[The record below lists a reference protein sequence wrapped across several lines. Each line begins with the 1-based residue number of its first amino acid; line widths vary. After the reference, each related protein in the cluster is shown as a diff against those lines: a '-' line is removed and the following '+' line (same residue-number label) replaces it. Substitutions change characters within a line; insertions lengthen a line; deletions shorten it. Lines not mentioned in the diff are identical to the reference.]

1 MISALG
7 DQLQAGDASK
17 LQGVLATAKDKIV
30 ELIKQNPEV
39 AKEYVAKVQ
48 TFLKE
53 NAEKIK
59 EIAGDNA
66 AVTAAVS
73 ALTDLDPSSV
83 ISGFMENVE
92 ATATEAKDAA
102 VEKAADT
109 KDAIEQAAN
118 EQIEAGKA
126 ALKEKAEETKAAA
139 KEKAN
144 EAVDNAAKDIKKGL
158 GI

>member
-1 MISALG
+1 
-7 DQLQAGDASK
+7 
-17 LQGVLATAKDKIV
+17 
-30 ELIKQNPEV
+30 
-39 AKEYVAKVQ
+39 VQ